1 MYCPRC
7 GTQAIETTKFCRS
20 CGLAMTPVTTYVATG
35 GTTPLTPPPMM
46 SDTTPMTTAKSFWA
60 KLPPNQQMIAS
71 ILSFIFAI
79 PFLGVF
85 AGGRLAGMAAIL
97 MPLGIVWSVLY
108 FRAKQRELEQRF
120 HQTQHPPI
128 AQSYTPPQTTGQ
140 RAAYPAPPPIRTNPL
155 VDAPPPPRQQVP
167 LSITEEETQRLPP
180 PPRQAQ

>member
-20 CGLAMTPVTTYVATG
+20 CGLALTPVTTYIATG
-35 GTTPLTPPPMM
+35 GTAPLTPPP
-46 SDTTPMTTAKSFWA
+46 SLQSTTPTSGARGFWNQ
-60 KLPPNQQMIAS
+60 LPPYQQMIAS
-71 ILSFIFAI
+71 ILAFIFAI

-108 FRAKQRELEQRF
+108 FRAKQREFEARR
-120 HQTQHPPI
+120 HQPT
-128 AQSYTPPQTTGQ
+128 AQMYTPPQP
-140 RAAYPAPPPIRTNPL
+140 AAYQAPPPLRTNPL
-155 VDAPPPPRQQVP
+155 AEPQPIHPRV
-167 LSITEEETQRLPP
+167 SVTEEETQRLPP